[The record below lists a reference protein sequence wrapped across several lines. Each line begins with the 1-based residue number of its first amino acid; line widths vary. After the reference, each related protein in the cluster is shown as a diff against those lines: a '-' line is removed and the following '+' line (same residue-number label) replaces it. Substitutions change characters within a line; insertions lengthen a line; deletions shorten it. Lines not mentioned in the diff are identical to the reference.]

1 MLRTHILCLRQSE
14 FEVSVL
20 GCVRVQTLLDE
31 GVINEIAMGQ
41 GTLICAS
48 KGIQDDFV
56 ATWKMLMQLCKNL
69 AEL

>member
-1 MLRTHILCLRQSE
+1 MLRIHILCLRQSE

-20 GCVRVQTLLDE
+20 GCFRVQMLLDE
-31 GVINEIAMGQ
+31 GVINEIVMGQ

-56 ATWKMLMQLCKNL
+56 ATWKIFM
-69 AEL
+69 